1 MGLSETILQIRQ
13 FYSKADPDDQASR
26 TRRSEAKRPVW
37 LKETYQRIWSTL
49 RVSPGWATCCRNH
62 WGFAEPLTLFIPS
75 SALRTP
81 KSWPASPRRSHA
93 VHQCSPWFTPEEI
106 TSPPR
111 RLLCFWLT
119 PAWNTI
125 TAKPIRKIRSRESAV
140 MQNSY
145 RSQFMTYNRT
155 FWQKYQNRLK
165 KKKWNQHCNMS
176 SLLSS
181 IQATL
186 NICFSEKQGQKCCL
200 RFHLL
205 IFALVF
211 LSGVWEQ
218 MTNNTEGSTCR
229 SLKVRERYDL
239 SLWLTCAISLH
250 TYSNSWLNP
259 SFSHFSHHSAFAFSL
274 FWSILQDK
282 DLLFIRRSHLDP
294 GRVATG
300 RIWISYDDAFHEVTV
315 NIMSKKHRKIS
326 NKYI

>member
-1 MGLSETILQIRQ
+1 M
-13 FYSKADPDDQASR
+13 
-26 TRRSEAKRPVW
+26 AKRLVW
-37 LKETYQRIWSTL
+37 LKETYQRIGRHCESLLDEPHAAGITGDLPSLWHCLSYPQL
-49 RVSPGWATCCRNH
+49 SERRNPDPRVPDEA
-62 WGFAEPLTLFIPS
+62 TLFS
-75 SALRTP
+75 SAHLGLP
-81 KSWPASPRRSHA
+81 QRRSHL
-93 VHQCSPWFTPEEI
+93 
-106 TSPPR
+106 PPTGYYVSG
-111 RLLCFWLT
+111 WLPLET
-119 PAWNTI
+119 
-125 TAKPIRKIRSRESAV
+125 RSLRSRSVKFALVNPQSCKIHTEV
-140 MQNSY
+140 NSWPTTGHFG
-145 RSQFMTYNRT
+145 RNT
-155 FWQKYQNRLK
+155 KIILK
-165 KKKWNQHCNMS
+165 KRWNQHGNMS
-176 SLLSS
+176 PSPSS

-239 SLWLTCAISLH
+239 SLWLTCAISLR

-300 RIWISYDDAFHEVTV
+300 RIWISYDDAFHWKQHEATV

-326 NKYI
+326 NK

>member
-1 MGLSETILQIRQ
+1 MSHMLQESLGICRASDTVYPILRSPNAEILTGESQTKPRCSSVLTSVCPRGDHISPPPAIMFLADSRL
-13 FYSKADPDDQASR
+13 KHDRCEADPWNSLL
-26 TRRSEAKRPVW
+26 W
-37 LKETYQRIWSTL
+37 I
-49 RVSPGWATCCRNH
+49 
-62 WGFAEPLTLFIPS
+62 
-75 SALRTP
+75 
-81 KSWPASPRRSHA
+81 RSHA
-93 VHQCSPWFTPEEI
+93 KFIQKSIRDLQQDILAEI
-106 TSPPR
+106 PKS
-111 RLLCFWLT
+111 
-119 PAWNTI
+119 
-125 TAKPIRKIRSRESAV
+125 
-140 MQNSY
+140 
-145 RSQFMTYNRT
+145 
-155 FWQKYQNRLK
+155 LK
-165 KKKWNQHCNMS
+165 KKRWNQHGNMS
-176 SLLSS
+176 PSPSS
-181 IQATL
+181 IRAAL

-300 RIWISYDDAFHEVTV
+300 WIWISYDDAFHWRQHEATV

-326 NKYI
+326 NK